1 MSEPTPPAPGVEGR
15 PGHRVPEGY
24 RAADFPA
31 FAVTVDIV
39 VLTVRDDRL
48 QVLLVRRAE
57 DPYRGAWALPGGFKR
72 PDETLDEAAAREL
85 HEETGLRVERLV
97 QFGAYGDPGRDPRL
111 NVVSVA
117 YLAAVATVEGLT
129 AGTDAVDAA
138 LHPVSR
144 VRRGVVPVAFDH
156 ATIIADA
163 RERVG
168 LEVERTSL
176 IRALLPPEFSLSDLR
191 HAYEAV
197 WRDLE
202 VGYRVDPNNLR
213 RTLARFE
220 PPIVEPV
227 GRTRTQP
234 GSDGRPPELYRAT
247 TAWTDDV
254 APLRRPR
261 STVATG

>member
-1 MSEPTPPAPGVEGR
+1 M
-15 PGHRVPEGY
+15 
-24 RAADFPA
+24 
-31 FAVTVDIV
+31 
-39 VLTVRDDRL
+39 
-48 QVLLVRRAE
+48 
-57 DPYRGAWALPGGFKR
+57 WALPGGFKR
-72 PDETLDEAAAREL
+72 TDETLEEAAVREL
-85 HEETGLRVERLV
+85 GEEAGARGAHLA
-97 QFGAYGDPGRDPRL
+97 QFGAYGDPGRDSRMD
-111 NVVSVA
+111 VVTVGFS
-117 YLAAVATVEGLT
+117 AAVPEPFALT

-191 HAYEAV
+191 HVYEAV

-227 GRTRTQP
+227 GRTRSQP